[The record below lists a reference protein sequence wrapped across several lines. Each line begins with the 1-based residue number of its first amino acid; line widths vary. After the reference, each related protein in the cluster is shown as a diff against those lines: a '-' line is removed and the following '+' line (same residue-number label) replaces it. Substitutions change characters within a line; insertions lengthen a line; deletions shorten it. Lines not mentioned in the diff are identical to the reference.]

1 MKIGIPREIKPRE
14 GRVGMIPHG
23 VADLVHH
30 SHQVCVEKGAGLLSG
45 FSDDDY
51 IRAGAHICETAEELY
66 QCSEM
71 IIKVK
76 EPVAGDLQWLRSD
89 HLLFCYLHL
98 APNRELTDRLLAIG
112 LTAVA
117 YETVEEQGQLPLLKP
132 MSQIAGRVAIDAGSH
147 YLHQSM
153 GGRGVLLGGIAGT
166 DRGHVVVIG
175 GGVAGRS
182 AALSAAAMG
191 AQVTVFDQRQQA
203 LDWAC
208 NLGPNVTGRYAYVES
223 IAETLLSADLV
234 VGAVL
239 IPGATAP
246 RIVTRDMVRSMG
258 DGTLIV
264 DISVDQGGCVETIR
278 PTNYDD
284 PVYLEEGVLHMG
296 VTNMPGAV
304 PRTASQA
311 LSGAVLPY
319 ALCLAAGKWDSN
331 AALASGVN
339 VRNGKLIHPALIEC
353 FGG

>member
-1 MKIGIPREIKPRE
+1 MKIGIPKEIKPRE
-14 GRVGMIPHG
+14 GRVGMIPHA

-30 SHQVCVEKGAGLLSG
+30 GHSVFVEQGAGVLSG

-51 IRAGAHICETAEELY
+51 VNAGAVLCDSAQQLY
-66 QCSEM
+66 SGSEM

-76 EPVAGDLQWLRSD
+76 EPIAGDLAWLRPE

-98 APNRELTDRLLAIG
+98 APNRELTDALLAIG

-117 YETVEEQGQLPLLKP
+117 YETVEAQGQLPLLKP

-153 GGRGVLLGGIAGT
+153 GGSGVLLGGVAGA

-175 GGVAGRS
+175 CGVAGGS
-182 AALSAAAMG
+182 ATLSAAAMG

-203 LDWAC
+203 LDWAR

-223 IAETLLSADLV
+223 IAETLMSADLV

-246 RIVTRDMVRSMG
+246 RIVTREMVRAMKDKS
-258 DGTLIV
+258 LIV
-264 DISVDQGGCVETIR
+264 DISIDQGGCVETIR
-278 PTNYDD
+278 PTNYDA
-284 PVYLEEGVLHMG
+284 PVYVDEGVLHMG

-319 ALCLAAGKWDSN
+319 ALLLARGELDRN
-331 AALASGVN
+331 AALSKGIN
-339 VRNGKLIHPALIEC
+339 VRGGKLVHPALTEC